1 MLCLAPSIR
10 TPRRAST
17 TSLTFDPAKRAV
29 TLQDRSLDFA
39 DAPLVFAGVILEI
52 EDDRRD
58 YTRIRTIGYLAGR
71 A

>member
-1 MLCLAPSIR
+1 MLGPEHPNTA
-10 TPRRAST
+10 
-17 TSLTFDPAKRAV
+17 TSLNNLAHLRPGQAGV